1 MIFPGSMEKPLN
13 QFFNE
18 TAVFL
23 YTFKNIKEIDHASVK
38 RVVVVD
44 TQIRSRVPQVQDL
57 LDLPGVEVE
66 VWDHHPTPY
75 SGEKNKVINADVTH
89 IGTTGSTCT
98 LICQALQERGITPAC
113 QEATFLALGIYGD
126 TGASYLHV
134 HQAGRFLRGHG
145 CASTAWICLF
155 IADLVQTGHDQ
166 RPHQGSQRAAR
177 LRHRARNRPL
187 QRGPCQATLTAF
199 HVRFPL
205 YSPPRNS
212 WRWNP
217 ATSCS
222 PSPTWRKRYRS
233 WPAAAWTPWTSARS
247 ARRSGAGGTVSR
259 RPLRSRAS
267 PSPNSRTPSSNS
279 CTCR

>member
-1 MIFPGSMEKPLN
+1 MKPSLASAPTVITCHSNADWDALSSMIGMSMIYPDSIMIFPGSMEKPLN

-98 LICQALQERGITPAC
+98 LICQALQHPGLSGSHLSRARHLRRHGRVH
-113 QEATFLALGIYGD
+113 
-126 TGASYLHV
+126 LHV
-134 HQAGRFLRGHG
+134 HQAGRFPRGGMAAPARHG
-145 CASTAWICLF
+145 SAL
-155 IADLVQTGHDQ
+155 
-166 RPHQGSQRAAR
+166 
-177 LRHRARNRPL
+177 HR
-187 QRGPCQATLTAF
+187 
-199 HVRFPL
+199 
-205 YSPPRNS
+205 
-212 WRWNP
+212 
-217 ATSCS
+217 
-222 PSPTWRKRYRS
+222 
-233 WPAAAWTPWTSARS
+233 
-247 ARRSGAGGTVSR
+247 
-259 RPLRSRAS
+259 
-267 PSPNSRTPSSNS
+267 
-279 CTCR
+279 

>member
-1 MIFPGSMEKPLN
+1 MKPSLASAPTVITCHSNADWDALSSMIGMSMIYPDSIMIFPGSMEKPLN

-113 QEATFLALGIYGD
+113 QEATFLGS
-126 TGASYLHV
+126 AST
-134 HQAGRFLRGHG
+134 ATRARSPTRPPSRKISLRGHG
-145 CASTAWICLF
+145 CASTAWIC
-155 IADLVQTGHDQ
+155 
-166 RPHQGSQRAAR
+166 
-177 LRHRARNRPL
+177 
-187 QRGPCQATLTAF
+187 
-199 HVRFPL
+199 
-205 YSPPRNS
+205 
-212 WRWNP
+212 
-217 ATSCS
+217 
-222 PSPTWRKRYRS
+222 PSS
-233 WPAAAWTPWTSARS
+233 LIS
-247 ARRSGAGGTVSR
+247 SR
-259 RPLRSRAS
+259 RA
-267 PSPNSRTPSSNS
+267 
-279 CTCR
+279 